1 MRKYLFIATAVAALS
16 APLAASADE
25 TKVCKNVTK
34 EQVSALFDRWNAALQ
49 TKNPD
54 EVVKNYAPDAVL
66 LPTVSNKSRTNHAE
80 IKDYFAHFVEK
91 SPKGVINS
99 RTIHVGC
106 NEAYDVG
113 TYTFILTDFSRQ
125 SQRGRRPLQLPLR
138 TARRQMADHPP
149 SFLGDAREGGS
160 HALGQAQ
167 GG

>member
-16 APLAASADE
+16 VPFAASADE
-25 TKVCKNVTK
+25 TKVCKAATK

-49 TKNPD
+49 TKNPE

-66 LPTVSNKSRTNHAE
+66 LATVSNKPRTNHAE

-99 RTIHVGC
+99 RTVHVGC

-113 TYTFILTDFSRQ
+113 TYTFTLTDSAGKQ
-125 SQRGRRPLQLPLR
+125 SEVA
-138 TARRQMADHPP
+138 ARY
-149 SFLGDAREGGS
+149 SFLYELRDGKWLITHHHSSAMPEKAGAT
-160 HALGQAQ
+160 H
-167 GG
+167 